1 LRSWRVPSESKPG
14 VEYTVTLGEDGTW
27 SCTCPHYT
35 YRRAECKHVL
45 RVREELSAPKASYVV
60 HPMVREGVVEDREYQ
75 RRIVERALEANTLV
89 VLPTALGKTVIA
101 ELVAAELLHRYP
113 GCRVLMMAPTK
124 PLALQHRE
132 SILRHLKL
140 EREEVATVTGEMPDR
155 SMIWDDPRVRVI
167 TATPQTVWNDYR
179 KGLVRLEE
187 FALLVFDECHRSRSR
202 YAYTRLA
209 GEYVRKCPYPLIL
222 ALTASPG
229 SEEERVIEVV
239 RNLWIE
245 QIAWTTEEDEDVAR
259 YIPGIKASWVRVALP
274 EQYEAIRQ
282 VIRRMIESTLARLR
296 IDGLSVPEE
305 VNRKVLVGLMNR
317 LRAEIEAGVKGPNMH
332 YMALISA
339 ALSLYHALEL
349 IESQH
354 VYSLRRYLEEIQES
368 ELRSHRM
375 VAGMPEFRRL
385 VMMANECNA
394 DHTKVNALLTVLMA
408 HFAEKKD
415 DRVLVFANIRTT
427 AEVLVERLKERGYK
441 AALFV
446 GKAEGKGG
454 PRMTQE
460 EQMRVLKAFREG
472 AYNVLVATSIGE
484 EGLDIPECGLVVF
497 YEPAVSG
504 IRYIQRRGR
513 TGRKLPGKVVIL
525 VAEGTVD
532 EYYFREGYRR
542 ARRMERILKQA
553 SEKTVRVLRRVER
566 PQPGVPWPWRR
577 EEGGELAIELETEDR
592 DRMVE
597 PEGLKGEAEEELT
610 IELPPVQLA
619 PTSDVVEEAE
629 PIEPEEI
636 EVEGPS
642 SSELYHC
649 RKHLYML
656 LLKAG
661 DRGVTLG
668 ELLKEL
674 GEDYS
679 PDVVRRSLS
688 RLVRDGLVKRVGD
701 RYVTAAALRSKPV
714 AAKAQGRIVT
724 VEVEKVYPGFAV
736 VLVNDRFRAR
746 LEPSTYNGP
755 RELIKKGRRFR
766 ARATVTKLNGT
777 TVLLIHDVVE
787 AI

>member
-1 LRSWRVPSESKPG
+1 LRSWRVPSETKPG
-14 VEYTVTLGEDGTW
+14 VEYTVTLGDDGSW

-35 YRRAECKHVL
+35 YRRVECKHILKVK
-45 RVREELSAPKASYVV
+45 EGLSAPGPSYVV

-75 RRIVERALEANTLV
+75 RRIVERALMANTLV

-132 SILRHLKL
+132 SIVRHLKL

-155 SMIWDDPRVRVI
+155 SMIWDDPKVRVI

-179 KGLVRLEE
+179 RGLVRLEE

-209 GEYVRKCPYPLIL
+209 GEYVRRCPYPLIL

-229 SEEERVIEVV
+229 SEEEKVVEVV

-245 QIAWTTEEDEDVAR
+245 QIVWMTEDDEEVAR

-282 VIRRMIESTLARLR
+282 VIKRMIESTLARLR
-296 IDGLSVPEE
+296 IDGLPVPEE
-305 VNRKVLVGLMNR
+305 VNRKVLIGLMNR
-317 LRAEIEAGVKGPNMH
+317 LKAEIEAGVKGPNMH

-339 ALSLYHALEL
+339 TLSLYHALEL

-385 VMMANECNA
+385 VMMANECNV
-394 DHTKVNALLTVLMA
+394 DHTKVNALLTVLTA

-415 DRVLVFANIRTT
+415 DRVLVFANIRST
-427 AEVLVERLKERGYK
+427 AEVLVERLKERGYR

-472 AYNVLVATSIGE
+472 ACNVLVATSIGE

-513 TGRKLPGKVVIL
+513 TGRRLPGKVVIL

-542 ARRMERILKQA
+542 ARKMERILKQA
-553 SEKTVRVLRRVER
+553 SEKTVRVLRRAER
-566 PQPGVPWPWRR
+566 PQPGTNWPWRR
-577 EEGGELAIELETEDR
+577 EGELVIELETEDR
-592 DRMVE
+592 EHAIE
-597 PEGLKGEAEEELT
+597 PEEQEGEAEEELT
-610 IELPPVQLA
+610 IELPPAQSA
-619 PTSDVVEEAE
+619 PTSYVVEEAK
-629 PIEPEEI
+629 PLEPEGI

-661 DRGVTLG
+661 VRGATLG

-674 GEDYS
+674 DEDYS
-679 PDVVRRSLS
+679 PDVVRRGLA

-701 RYVTAAALRSKPV
+701 RYVTAAALRSRPV

-736 VLVNDRFRAR
+736 VLVDDRFRAR

-766 ARATVTKLNGT
+766 ARATVTKLDGKT
-777 TVLLIHDVVE
+777 AILIHDVVE
-787 AI
+787 VV

>member
-1 LRSWRVPSESKPG
+1 LRSWQVPSESRPG
-14 VEYTVTLGEDGTW
+14 VEYTVTFSDNGTW

-35 YRRAECKHVL
+35 YRRAECKHILKVK
-45 RVREELSAPKASYVV
+45 EGLSAPRAGYVV
-60 HPMVREGVVEDREYQ
+60 RPLVREGVVEDREYQ

-155 SMIWDDPRVRVI
+155 SVIWEDPKVRVI

-179 KGLVRLEE
+179 RGLVRLEE

-209 GEYVRKCPYPLIL
+209 GEYVRKCPYPLLL

-245 QIAWTTEEDEDVAR
+245 QIVWTTEDDEEVAR

-274 EQYEAIRQ
+274 QEYETIRQ
-282 VIRRMIESTLARLR
+282 VIRRMIESTLAKLR
-296 IDGLSVPEE
+296 IDGLPVPEE

-317 LRAEIEAGVKGPNMH
+317 LRAEIEAGAKGPNMH

-354 VYSLRRYLEEIQES
+354 VYSLRKYLEEIQDS

-385 VMMANECNA
+385 VMMANECNV

-415 DRVLVFANIRTT
+415 DRVLVFANIRST
-427 AEVLVERLKERGYK
+427 AEVLVERLKERGYR

-472 AYNVLVATSIGE
+472 AYNILVATSIGE

-513 TGRKLPGKVVIL
+513 TGRRLPGKVVIL
-525 VAEGTVD
+525 VAEGTMD

-553 SEKTVRVLRRVER
+553 SEKTVRVLRRAER
-566 PQPGVPWPWRR
+566 PQPGTPWPWRR
-577 EEGGELAIELETEDR
+577 EGELAIELETEDTR
-592 DRMVE
+592 HASE
-597 PEGLKGEAEEELT
+597 PEEQEGEAEEELA
-610 IELPPVQLA
+610 IELPPIQSA
-619 PTSDVVEEAE
+619 PASDAVEEIK
-629 PIEPEEI
+629 PIEPKEI

-661 DRGVTLG
+661 DRGATLG
-668 ELLKEL
+668 ELLKGL
-674 GEDYS
+674 DEDYN
-679 PDVVRRSLS
+679 PDVVRRGLA
-688 RLVRDGLVKRVGD
+688 RLVREGLVKKVGD
-701 RYVTAAALRSKPV
+701 RYVATAALRSRPV

-736 VLVNDRFRAR
+736 VLVDDRFRAR
-746 LEPSTYNGP
+746 LESSTYNGP
-755 RELIKKGRRFR
+755 RELIKKGRRFK
-766 ARATVTKLNGT
+766 ARATITKLDGKT
-777 TVLLIHDVVE
+777 AILIHDVVE
-787 AI
+787 AM

>member
-1 LRSWRVPSESKPG
+1 
-14 VEYTVTLGEDGTW
+14 
-27 SCTCPHYT
+27 
-35 YRRAECKHVL
+35 
-45 RVREELSAPKASYVV
+45 
-60 HPMVREGVVEDREYQ
+60 
-75 RRIVERALEANTLV
+75 
-89 VLPTALGKTVIA
+89 
-101 ELVAAELLHRYP
+101 
-113 GCRVLMMAPTK
+113 
-124 PLALQHRE
+124 
-132 SILRHLKL
+132 
-140 EREEVATVTGEMPDR
+140 
-155 SMIWDDPRVRVI
+155 VI

-179 KGLVRLEE
+179 RGLVRLEE

-209 GEYVRKCPYPLIL
+209 GEYVRRCPYTLIL

-229 SEEERVIEVV
+229 SEEERVVEVV

-245 QIAWTTEEDEDVAR
+245 QIVWTTEEDEDVAR

-296 IDGLSVPEE
+296 IDGMLRVPQEA

-317 LRAEIEAGVKGPNMH
+317 LRAEIEAGAKGPNMH

-354 VYSLRRYLEEIQES
+354 VYSLRRYLEEIQDS

-385 VMMANECNA
+385 VMMANECSA

-415 DRVLVFANIRTT
+415 DRVLVFANIRAT
-427 AEVLVERLKERGYK
+427 AEVLVERLKERGYR

-513 TGRKLPGKVVIL
+513 TGRRLPGKVVIL
-525 VAEGTVD
+525 MAEGTVD

-542 ARRMERILKQA
+542 AKKMERMLEQA
-553 SEKTVRVLRRVER
+553 SEKTVRVLRRAER
-566 PQPGVPWPWRR
+566 PQPGTPWPWRR
-577 EEGGELAIELETEDR
+577 EGGELVIELETEDR
-592 DRMVE
+592 KYASE
-597 PEGLKGEAEEELT
+597 PEEEEGEAEEELT
-610 IELPPVQLA
+610 IELPPAQSA
-619 PTSDVVEEAE
+619 PTSDVVEEAK

-661 DRGVTLG
+661 DRGATLG
-668 ELLKEL
+668 EILKEL

-679 PDVVRRSLS
+679 PDVVRRSLA
-688 RLVRDGLVKRVGD
+688 RLVRDGLVKKVGD
-701 RYVTAAALRSKPV
+701 RYVTTAALRSRPV
-714 AAKAQGRIVT
+714 ATKAQGRIVT

-736 VLVNDRFRAR
+736 VLVDDRFRAR
-746 LEPSTYNGP
+746 LESSTYNGP

-766 ARATVTKLNGT
+766 ARATVTKLNGKT
-777 TVLLIHDVVE
+777 AILIHDVVE
-787 AI
+787 VV

>member
-1 LRSWRVPSESKPG
+1 LRSWWVPSESKPG
-14 VEYTVTLGEDGTW
+14 VEYTVTLSDDGTW

-35 YRRAECKHVL
+35 YRRAECKHIL
-45 RVREELSAPKASYVV
+45 RVREELSAPEPNYVV

-75 RRIVERALEANTLV
+75 RRIVERALEANTLL

-140 EREEVATVTGEMPDR
+140 ERDEVATVTGEMPDR
-155 SMIWDDPRVRVI
+155 SVVWDDPKIKVI

-179 KGLVRLEE
+179 RGLVRLEE

-202 YAYTRLA
+202 YAYTRVA
-209 GEYVRKCPYPLIL
+209 GEYVRRCPYPLIL

-229 SEEERVIEVV
+229 SEEEKVVEVV

-245 QIAWTTEEDEDVAR
+245 QIVWTTEDDEEVAK

-282 VIRRMIESTLARLR
+282 VIRRMIETTLAKLR
-296 IDGLSVPEE
+296 IDGLPIPGE

-317 LRAEIEAGVKGPNMH
+317 LRAEIEAGAKGPNMH

-368 ELRSHRM
+368 ELRSHKM

-385 VMMANECNA
+385 VMMANECNV

-415 DRVLVFANIRTT
+415 DRVLVFANIRST
-427 AEVLVERLKERGYK
+427 AEVLVERLKERGYR

-513 TGRKLPGKVVIL
+513 TGRRLPGKVVIL

-542 ARRMERILKQA
+542 ARKMERMLEQA
-553 SEKTVRVLRRVER
+553 SEKTVRVLRRAER
-566 PQPGVPWPWRR
+566 PQPGTPWPWRR
-577 EEGGELAIELETEDR
+577 EGELAIELETEDR
-592 DRMVE
+592 RHATG
-597 PEGLKGEAEEELT
+597 PEEQEGEAEEELT
-610 IELPPVQLA
+610 IELPPVRSA
-619 PTSDVVEEAE
+619 PTSDVVDEAE

-649 RKHLYML
+649 RKQLYML

-661 DRGVTLG
+661 DRGATLG
-668 ELLKEL
+668 ELLRVL

-679 PDVVRRSLS
+679 PDAVRRGLA

-701 RYVTAAALRSKPV
+701 RYVTAAALRSRPV

-755 RELIKKGRRFR
+755 KELIKKGRRFR
-766 ARATVTKLNGT
+766 ARATVIRMNEKTAI
-777 TVLLIHDVVE
+777 LIHDVVE

>member
-1 LRSWRVPSESKPG
+1 LRSWLVPSESKPG
-14 VEYTVTLGEDGTW
+14 VEYTVTLGADGTW
-27 SCTCPHYT
+27 TCTCPHYT
-35 YRRAECKHVL
+35 YRRAECKHILKVK
-45 RVREELSAPKASYVV
+45 EGLSAPKASYVI

-75 RRIVERALEANTLV
+75 RRIIERALEANTLV

-140 EREEVATVTGEMPDR
+140 ERDEVATVTGEMPDR
-155 SMIWDDPRVRVI
+155 SVVWDDPRVRVI

-229 SEEERVIEVV
+229 SEEEKVIEVV

-245 QIAWTTEEDEDVAR
+245 QIVWTTEEDEEVAR

-282 VIRRMIESTLARLR
+282 VIKRMIESTLARLR
-296 IDGLSVPEE
+296 IDGLPVPEE
-305 VNRKVLVGLMNR
+305 VNRKVLVGLMNK

-368 ELRSHRM
+368 ELRSHKM

-385 VMMANECNA
+385 VMMANECNV

-415 DRVLVFANIRTT
+415 DRVLVFANIRST
-427 AEVLVERLKERGYK
+427 AEVLVERLKERGYR

-484 EGLDIPECGLVVF
+484 EGLDIPECGLVIF

-513 TGRKLPGKVVIL
+513 TGRRLPGKVVIL
-525 VAEGTVD
+525 LAEGTVD

-542 ARRMERILKQA
+542 ARKMERILKQA
-553 SEKTVRVLRRVER
+553 SEKTVKVLRKAER
-566 PQPGVPWPWRR
+566 PQPGTPWPWRR
-577 EEGGELAIELETEDR
+577 EGELAIELETEDR
-592 DRMVE
+592 KYASE
-597 PEGLKGEAEEELT
+597 PEEQEGEAEEELT
-610 IELPPVQLA
+610 IELPPVQSA
-619 PTSDVVEEAE
+619 PTSDAVEEIR

-661 DRGVTLG
+661 DRGATLG

-674 GEDYS
+674 DEGYS
-679 PDVVRRSLS
+679 PDVVRRSLA
-688 RLVRDGLVKRVGD
+688 RLVRDGLAKKVGD
-701 RYVTAAALRSKPV
+701 RYVTAAALRSRPV

-736 VLVNDRFRAR
+736 VLVDDRFRAR

-766 ARATVTKLNGT
+766 ARATVTKLNGKT
-777 TVLLIHDVVE
+777 AILIHDVVE

>member
-14 VEYTVTLGEDGTW
+14 VEYTVTLGDDGSW

-35 YRRAECKHVL
+35 YRHTECKHILKVKE
-45 RVREELSAPKASYVV
+45 RLSAPGPSYVV

-167 TATPQTVWNDYR
+167 TATPQTVWNDYKR
-179 KGLVRLEE
+179 GLVRLEE

-209 GEYVRKCPYPLIL
+209 GEYVRRCPYPLIL

-229 SEEERVIEVV
+229 SEEEKVIEVV

-245 QIAWTTEEDEDVAR
+245 QIVWTTEDDEEVAK

-282 VIRRMIESTLARLR
+282 VIKRMIESTLARLR
-296 IDGLSVPEE
+296 IDGLPVPEE

-317 LRAEIEAGVKGPNMH
+317 LRAEIEAGAKGPNMH

-385 VMMANECNA
+385 VMMANECNV

-427 AEVLVERLKERGYK
+427 AEVLVERLKERGYR

-446 GKAEGKGG
+446 GKAEDKGG

-460 EQMRVLKAFREG
+460 EQMRVLRAFREG
-472 AYNVLVATSIGE
+472 ACNVLVATSIGE

-542 ARRMERILKQA
+542 ARKMERILKQA
-553 SEKTVRVLRRVER
+553 SEKTVEVVRRAER
-566 PQPGVPWPWRR
+566 PQPGTHWPRR
-577 EEGGELAIELETEDR
+577 RVEGEELAIELETEDR
-592 DRMVE
+592 KHATE
-597 PEGLKGEAEEELT
+597 PEEQEGEAREELA
-610 IELPPVQLA
+610 IELPPVQSA
-619 PTSDVVEEAE
+619 PTSDAVEEAK
-629 PIEPEEI
+629 PIELEEI

-649 RKHLYML
+649 RKQLYML
-656 LLKAG
+656 LLKTR
-661 DRGVTLG
+661 DRGATLG

-674 GEDYS
+674 EDYN
-679 PDVVRRSLS
+679 PDVVRRSLA
-688 RLVRDGLVKRVGD
+688 RLMRDVLVKKVGD
-701 RYVTAAALRSKPV
+701 RYVTAAALRSRPV
-714 AAKAQGRIVT
+714 ATKAQGRIVT

-736 VLVNDRFRAR
+736 VLVDDRFRAR

-755 RELIKKGRRFR
+755 RELIKKGRRFK
-766 ARATVTKLNGT
+766 ARATITKLDGRT
-777 TVLLIHDVVE
+777 AILIHDVVE

>member
-1 LRSWRVPSESKPG
+1 
-14 VEYTVTLGEDGTW
+14 
-27 SCTCPHYT
+27 
-35 YRRAECKHVL
+35 
-45 RVREELSAPKASYVV
+45 
-60 HPMVREGVVEDREYQ
+60 MVREGVVEDREYQ
-75 RRIVERALEANTLV
+75 RRMVERALEANTLV

-113 GCRVLMMAPTK
+113 GCRVLFMAPTK
-124 PLALQHRE
+124 PLALQHKE

-140 EREEVATVTGEMPDR
+140 ERDEVATVTGEMLDR
-155 SMIWDDPRVRVI
+155 PMVWDDPRVRVI
-167 TATPQTVWNDYR
+167 TATPQTVWNDYKR
-179 KGLVRLEE
+179 GLVRLEE

-229 SEEERVIEVV
+229 SEEEKVVEVV

-245 QIAWTTEEDEDVAR
+245 QIVWTTEEDEEVAK

-274 EQYEAIRQ
+274 VQYEAIRQ
-282 VIRRMIESTLARLR
+282 VIKRMIETTLAKLR
-296 IDGLSVPEE
+296 IDGLPVPEE

-317 LRAEIEAGVKGPNMH
+317 FRAEIEAGVKGPNMH
-332 YMALISA
+332 YMVLISA

-354 VYSLRRYLEEIQES
+354 VYSLRRYLEEIQDS

-385 VMMANECNA
+385 VMMANECNV

-408 HFAEKKD
+408 QFAEKKD
-415 DRVLVFANIRTT
+415 DRVLVFANIRST
-427 AEVLVERLKERGYK
+427 AEVLVERLKERGYR

-504 IRYIQRRGR
+504 IRYIQRTGR
-513 TGRKLPGKVVIL
+513 TGRRLPGKVVIL

-542 ARRMERILKQA
+542 ARKMERILEQA
-553 SEKTVRVLRRVER
+553 SEKTVRVLRKAER
-566 PQPGVPWPWRR
+566 PQPGTPWPWRR
-577 EEGGELAIELETEDR
+577 EGELAIELETEDR
-592 DRMVE
+592 RHTTE
-597 PEGLKGEAEEELT
+597 PEEREVEAEEELT
-610 IELPPVQLA
+610 IELPPVQSA
-619 PTSDVVEEAE
+619 PTSDAVEEVK

-649 RKHLYML
+649 RKQLYML

-661 DRGVTLG
+661 DRGASLQ
-668 ELLKEL
+668 ELLEDL
-674 GEDYS
+674 EDYN
-679 PDVVRRSLS
+679 PDVVRRSLA

-701 RYVTAAALRSKPV
+701 RYVTAAALRSRPV
-714 AAKAQGRIVT
+714 ADKPQGRIVT

-766 ARATVTKLNGT
+766 ARATLTRMNGKT
-777 TVLLIHDVVE
+777 AILIHDVVE

>member
-1 LRSWRVPSESKPG
+1 
-14 VEYTVTLGEDGTW
+14 
-27 SCTCPHYT
+27 
-35 YRRAECKHVL
+35 
-45 RVREELSAPKASYVV
+45 
-60 HPMVREGVVEDREYQ
+60 
-75 RRIVERALEANTLV
+75 
-89 VLPTALGKTVIA
+89 
-101 ELVAAELLHRYP
+101 
-113 GCRVLMMAPTK
+113 
-124 PLALQHRE
+124 
-132 SILRHLKL
+132 
-140 EREEVATVTGEMPDR
+140 
-155 SMIWDDPRVRVI
+155 
-167 TATPQTVWNDYR
+167 
-179 KGLVRLEE
+179 
-187 FALLVFDECHRSRSR
+187 
-202 YAYTRLA
+202 
-209 GEYVRKCPYPLIL
+209 L

-229 SEEERVIEVV
+229 SEEEKVIEVV

-245 QIAWTTEEDEDVAR
+245 QIVWTTEEDEEVAR

-282 VIRRMIESTLARLR
+282 VIKRMIESTLARLR

-317 LRAEIEAGVKGPNMH
+317 LRAEIEAGAKGPNMH

-375 VAGMPEFRRL
+375 VTGMPEFRRL

-394 DHTKVNALLTVLMA
+394 DHTKVNALLTVLTA

-415 DRVLVFANIRTT
+415 DRVLVFANIRST

-460 EQMRVLKAFREG
+460 EQMMVLRAFREG

-525 VAEGTVD
+525 LAEGTVD

-542 ARRMERILKQA
+542 ARKMERILEQA
-553 SEKTVRVLRRVER
+553 SEKTVRVLRRAER
-566 PQPGVPWPWRR
+566 PQPGAPWPWRR
-577 EEGGELAIELETEDR
+577 EGELVIELETEDSR
-592 DRMVE
+592 HASE
-597 PEGLKGEAEEELT
+597 PEEQEGEAEEELA
-610 IELPPVQLA
+610 IELPPIQSA
-619 PTSDVVEEAE
+619 PTSDAVEEIK
-629 PIEPEEI
+629 PIEPKEI

-649 RKHLYML
+649 RKQLYML

-661 DRGVTLG
+661 DRGATLG
-668 ELLKEL
+668 ELLKGLDE
-674 GEDYS
+674 GYN
-679 PDVVRRSLS
+679 PDVIRRSLA

-701 RYVTAAALRSKPV
+701 KYVTAAALRSRPV

-736 VLVNDRFRAR
+736 VLVDDRFRAR

-766 ARATVTKLNGT
+766 ARATVTKLNGKT
-777 TVLLIHDVVE
+777 AILIHDVVE

>member
-1 LRSWRVPSESKPG
+1 MVKTP
-14 VEYTVTLGEDGTW
+14 
-27 SCTCPHYT
+27 
-35 YRRAECKHVL
+35 
-45 RVREELSAPKASYVV
+45 SAPKASYVV

-155 SMIWDDPRVRVI
+155 SMIWDDPKVRVI

-179 KGLVRLEE
+179 RGLVRLEE

-209 GEYVRKCPYPLIL
+209 GEYVRRCPYPLIL

-229 SEEERVIEVV
+229 SEEEKVVEVV

-245 QIAWTTEEDEDVAR
+245 QIVWTTEEDEEVAR

-282 VIRRMIESTLARLR
+282 VIKRMIESTLARLR
-296 IDGLSVPEE
+296 IDGLPVPEE

-317 LRAEIEAGVKGPNMH
+317 LRAEIEAGAKGPNMH
-332 YMALISA
+332 YMVLISA

-354 VYSLRRYLEEIQES
+354 VYSLRRYLEEIQGS

-385 VMMANECNA
+385 VMMANECNV

-415 DRVLVFANIRTT
+415 DRVLVFANIRAT
-427 AEVLVERLKERGYK
+427 AEVLVERLKERGYR

-513 TGRKLPGKVVIL
+513 TGRRLPGKVVIL

-542 ARRMERILKQA
+542 ARKMERILKLA
-553 SEKTVRVLRRVER
+553 SEKTVRVLRRAER
-566 PQPGVPWPWRR
+566 PQPGAPWPWRR
-577 EEGGELAIELETEDR
+577 EGELVIELETEDR
-592 DRMVE
+592 GHATESEEEERE
-597 PEGLKGEAEEELT
+597 GEAEEELT
-610 IELPPVQLA
+610 IEIPPVQSA
-619 PTSDVVEEAE
+619 PTSDVVEEVE
-629 PIEPEEI
+629 PIESEEI
-636 EVEGPS
+636 EVKGPS

-649 RKHLYML
+649 RKQLYML

-661 DRGVTLG
+661 DRGATLG

-674 GEDYS
+674 DEGYS
-679 PDVVRRSLS
+679 PDVVRRGLA
-688 RLVRDGLVKRVGD
+688 RLVRDGLVKKVGD

-714 AAKAQGRIVT
+714 AAKPQGRIVT

-736 VLVNDRFRAR
+736 VLVDDRFRAR

-766 ARATVTKLNGT
+766 ARATVTKLNGKT
-777 TVLLIHDVVE
+777 AILIHDVVE

>member
-1 LRSWRVPSESKPG
+1 VPSETKPG
-14 VEYTVTLGEDGTW
+14 VDYTVTLNDDGTW

-35 YRRAECKHVL
+35 YRRNECEHILKVK
-45 RVREELSAPKASYVV
+45 EGLSAPKAGYVV
-60 HPMVREGVVEDREYQ
+60 HPMVREGAVEDREYQ

-167 TATPQTVWNDYR
+167 TATPQTVWNDYKR
-179 KGLVRLEE
+179 GLVRLEE

-209 GEYVRKCPYPLIL
+209 GEYVRRCPYPLIL

-229 SEEERVIEVV
+229 SEEEKVVEVV

-245 QIAWTTEEDEDVAR
+245 QIVWTTEDDEEVAK

-296 IDGLSVPEE
+296 INGMLRVPQEA

-354 VYSLRRYLEEIQES
+354 VYSLRKYLEEIQES
-368 ELRSHRM
+368 ELRSHKM

-385 VMMANECNA
+385 VMMANECNV
-394 DHTKVNALLTVLMA
+394 DHTKVNALLTVLTA

-415 DRVLVFANIRTT
+415 DRVLVFANIRST
-427 AEVLVERLKERGYK
+427 AEVLVERLKERGYR

-454 PRMTQE
+454 PRMTQD

-484 EGLDIPECGLVVF
+484 EGLDVPECGLVVF
-497 YEPAVSG
+497 FEPAVSG

-513 TGRKLPGKVVIL
+513 TGRRLPGKVVIL
-525 VAEGTVD
+525 LAEGTVD

-542 ARRMERILKQA
+542 AKRMERILKQA
-553 SEKTVRVLRRVER
+553 SEKTVRVLRRAER
-566 PQPGVPWPWRR
+566 PQPGTPWPWRR
-577 EEGGELAIELETEDR
+577 EEGKGLVIELETEDKGHITG
-592 DRMVE
+592 
-597 PEGLKGEAEEELT
+597 PEEQEGEAEEELT
-610 IELPPVQLA
+610 IEIPPVQSA
-619 PTSDVVEEAE
+619 PTSDAVEEAK

-656 LLKAG
+656 LLRAG
-661 DRGVTLG
+661 DRGASLQ
-668 ELLKEL
+668 ELFEGLE
-674 GEDYS
+674 EYS
-679 PDVVRRSLS
+679 PDIVRKSLT
-688 RLVRDGLVKRVGD
+688 RLVKDGLVKKVGD
-701 RYVTAAALRSKPV
+701 RYVTAAALRSKPIK
-714 AAKAQGRIVT
+714 AKPQGRIVT

-736 VLVNDRFRAR
+736 VLVDDRFRAR

-766 ARATVTKLNGT
+766 ARATVTKLDGKT
-777 TVLLIHDVVE
+777 AILIHDVVE
-787 AI
+787 II

>member
-1 LRSWRVPSESKPG
+1 
-14 VEYTVTLGEDGTW
+14 
-27 SCTCPHYT
+27 
-35 YRRAECKHVL
+35 
-45 RVREELSAPKASYVV
+45 
-60 HPMVREGVVEDREYQ
+60 
-75 RRIVERALEANTLV
+75 
-89 VLPTALGKTVIA
+89 
-101 ELVAAELLHRYP
+101 
-113 GCRVLMMAPTK
+113 
-124 PLALQHRE
+124 
-132 SILRHLKL
+132 
-140 EREEVATVTGEMPDR
+140 
-155 SMIWDDPRVRVI
+155 
-167 TATPQTVWNDYR
+167 
-179 KGLVRLEE
+179 
-187 FALLVFDECHRSRSR
+187 
-202 YAYTRLA
+202 
-209 GEYVRKCPYPLIL
+209 
-222 ALTASPG
+222 
-229 SEEERVIEVV
+229 
-239 RNLWIE
+239 
-245 QIAWTTEEDEDVAR
+245 
-259 YIPGIKASWVRVALP
+259 
-274 EQYEAIRQ
+274 
-282 VIRRMIESTLARLR
+282 MIESTLARLR
-296 IDGLSVPEE
+296 IDGLSIPEE

-317 LRAEIEAGVKGPNMH
+317 LRAEIEAGAKGPNMH

-354 VYSLRRYLEEIQES
+354 VYSLRRYLEEIQDS

-385 VMMANECNA
+385 VMMANECNV

-513 TGRKLPGKVVIL
+513 TGRRLPGKVVIL
-525 VAEGTVD
+525 LAEGTVD

-542 ARRMERILKQA
+542 ARKMERILEQA
-553 SEKTVRVLRRVER
+553 SEKTVRVLRRAER
-566 PQPGVPWPWRR
+566 PQPGTHWPWRR
-577 EEGGELAIELETEDR
+577 VEGEELAIELETEDR
-592 DRMVE
+592 KHATE
-597 PEGLKGEAEEELT
+597 PEEQEGEAREELT
-610 IELPPVQLA
+610 IELPPVQTA
-619 PTSDVVEEAE
+619 PTSDTVEEVK
-629 PIEPEEI
+629 PVEPEEI

-649 RKHLYML
+649 RKQLYML

-661 DRGVTLG
+661 DRGASLQ
-668 ELLKEL
+668 ELLEEL
-674 GEDYS
+674 EDYS
-679 PDVVRRSLS
+679 PDVVRRGLA
-688 RLVRDGLVKRVGD
+688 RLVRDGLVKKVGD
-701 RYVTAAALRSKPV
+701 RYVTTAALRSRPV
-714 AAKAQGRIVT
+714 AAKPQGRIVT

-736 VLVNDRFRAR
+736 VLVDDKFRAR

-766 ARATVTKLNGT
+766 ARATLTRMNGKT
-777 TVLLIHDVVE
+777 AILIHDVVE

>member
-1 LRSWRVPSESKPG
+1 
-14 VEYTVTLGEDGTW
+14 
-27 SCTCPHYT
+27 
-35 YRRAECKHVL
+35 
-45 RVREELSAPKASYVV
+45 
-60 HPMVREGVVEDREYQ
+60 
-75 RRIVERALEANTLV
+75 
-89 VLPTALGKTVIA
+89 
-101 ELVAAELLHRYP
+101 
-113 GCRVLMMAPTK
+113 
-124 PLALQHRE
+124 
-132 SILRHLKL
+132 
-140 EREEVATVTGEMPDR
+140 
-155 SMIWDDPRVRVI
+155 
-167 TATPQTVWNDYR
+167 
-179 KGLVRLEE
+179 
-187 FALLVFDECHRSRSR
+187 
-202 YAYTRLA
+202 
-209 GEYVRKCPYPLIL
+209 
-222 ALTASPG
+222 
-229 SEEERVIEVV
+229 
-239 RNLWIE
+239 
-245 QIAWTTEEDEDVAR
+245 
-259 YIPGIKASWVRVALP
+259 
-274 EQYEAIRQ
+274 
-282 VIRRMIESTLARLR
+282 MIESTLARLR
-296 IDGLSVPEE
+296 IDGLPVPEE

-375 VAGMPEFRRL
+375 VVGMPEFRRL
-385 VMMANECNA
+385 VMMANECNV

-415 DRVLVFANIRTT
+415 DRVLVFANIRAT
-427 AEVLVERLKERGYK
+427 AEVLVERLKERGYR

-460 EQMRVLKAFREG
+460 EQMRVLREFREG

-532 EYYFREGYRR
+532 EYYFKEGYRR
-542 ARRMERILKQA
+542 TRKMARILEQA
-553 SEKTVRVLRRVER
+553 SEKTVRVLRKAER
-566 PQPGVPWPWRR
+566 PQLGTPWPWRR
-577 EEGGELAIELETEDR
+577 ERELAIELETEYR
-592 DRMVE
+592 GHASE
-597 PEGLKGEAEEELT
+597 PEEQEGEAEEELA
-610 IELPPVQLA
+610 IELPPVQSA
-619 PTSDVVEEAE
+619 PTSDVVEGIK

-649 RKHLYML
+649 RKQLYML

-661 DRGVTLG
+661 DRGASLQ
-668 ELLKEL
+668 ELLEEL
-674 GEDYS
+674 DEDYS
-679 PDVVRRSLS
+679 PDVVRRGLA
-688 RLVRDGLVKRVGD
+688 RLVRDSLAKKVGD
-701 RYVTAAALRSKPV
+701 RYVTTAALRSRPV
-714 AAKAQGRIVT
+714 AAKAQGRMVT

-736 VLVNDRFRAR
+736 VVVDDKFRAR

-755 RELIKKGRRFR
+755 RELIKKGRRFK
-766 ARATVTKLNGT
+766 ARATITKLEGKT
-777 TVLLIHDVVE
+777 AILIHDVVE

>member
-1 LRSWRVPSESKPG
+1 VPSESKPG
-14 VEYTVTLGEDGTW
+14 VEYTVTLSDDGTW
-27 SCTCPHYT
+27 SCTCPHFT
-35 YRRAECKHVL
+35 YRRTECKHILKVKGGL
-45 RVREELSAPKASYVV
+45 PAPAPSYVV

-89 VLPTALGKTVIA
+89 VLPTAIGKTVIA
-101 ELVAAELLHRYP
+101 ELVAAELLYRYP

-132 SILRHLKL
+132 SILRHMKL

-155 SMIWDDPRVRVI
+155 SVIWDDPRVRVI

-179 KGLVRLEE
+179 RGLVRLEE

-229 SEEERVIEVV
+229 SEEEKVVEVV

-245 QIAWTTEEDEDVAR
+245 QIVWTTEDDEEVAR

-282 VIRRMIESTLARLR
+282 VIKRMIETMLARLR
-296 IDGLSVPEE
+296 INGMLRVPQEA

-385 VMMANECNA
+385 VMMANECNV

-415 DRVLVFANIRTT
+415 DRVLVFANIRAT
-427 AEVLVERLKERGYK
+427 AEVLVERLKERGYR

-460 EQMRVLKAFREG
+460 EQMRVLRAFREG
-472 AYNVLVATSIGE
+472 ACNVLVATSIGE

-513 TGRKLPGKVVIL
+513 TGRRLPGKVVIL
-525 VAEGTVD
+525 LAEGTVD

-542 ARRMERILKQA
+542 ARKMERILKQA
-553 SEKTVRVLRRVER
+553 SEKTVRVLRRAER
-566 PQPGVPWPWRR
+566 PQPGTPWPWRR
-577 EEGGELAIELETEDR
+577 EGELTIELETEDR
-592 DRMVE
+592 EHAIE
-597 PEGLKGEAEEELT
+597 PEEQEGEAEEELT
-610 IELPPVQLA
+610 IELPSIRSV
-619 PTSDVVEEAE
+619 PTSDAVEEIK

-636 EVEGPS
+636 EIEGPS

-649 RKHLYML
+649 RKQLYML

-661 DRGVTLG
+661 DRGASLQ
-668 ELLKEL
+668 ELLEEL
-674 GEDYS
+674 EDYN
-679 PDVVRRSLS
+679 PDVVRRSLA
-688 RLVRDGLVKRVGD
+688 RLVKDGLVKKVGD
-701 RYVTAAALRSKPV
+701 RYVTAAALRSRPV

-736 VLVNDRFRAR
+736 VLVDDRFRAR

-766 ARATVTKLNGT
+766 ARATITKLEGKT
-777 TVLLIHDVVE
+777 AILIHDVVE

>member
-1 LRSWRVPSESKPG
+1 
-14 VEYTVTLGEDGTW
+14 
-27 SCTCPHYT
+27 
-35 YRRAECKHVL
+35 
-45 RVREELSAPKASYVV
+45 
-60 HPMVREGVVEDREYQ
+60 
-75 RRIVERALEANTLV
+75 
-89 VLPTALGKTVIA
+89 
-101 ELVAAELLHRYP
+101 
-113 GCRVLMMAPTK
+113 MAPTK

-140 EREEVATVTGEMPDR
+140 ERDEVATVTGEMPDR
-155 SMIWDDPRVRVI
+155 SVVWDDPRVRVI

-229 SEEERVIEVV
+229 SEEEKVIEVV

-245 QIAWTTEEDEDVAR
+245 QIVWTTEEDEEVAR

-282 VIRRMIESTLARLR
+282 VIKRMIESTLARLR
-296 IDGLSVPEE
+296 IDGLPVPEE
-305 VNRKVLVGLMNR
+305 VNRKVLVGLMNK

-368 ELRSHRM
+368 ELRSHKM

-385 VMMANECNA
+385 VMMANECNV

-415 DRVLVFANIRTT
+415 DRVLVFANIRST
-427 AEVLVERLKERGYK
+427 AEVLVERLKERGYR

-484 EGLDIPECGLVVF
+484 EGLDIPECGLVIF

-513 TGRKLPGKVVIL
+513 TGRRLPGKVVIL
-525 VAEGTVD
+525 LAEGTVD

-542 ARRMERILKQA
+542 ARKMERILKQA
-553 SEKTVRVLRRVER
+553 SEKTVKVLRKAER
-566 PQPGVPWPWRR
+566 PQPGTPWPWRR
-577 EEGGELAIELETEDR
+577 EGELAIELETEDR
-592 DRMVE
+592 KYASE
-597 PEGLKGEAEEELT
+597 PEEQEGEAEEELT
-610 IELPPVQLA
+610 IELPPVQSA
-619 PTSDVVEEAE
+619 PTSDAVEEIR

-661 DRGVTLG
+661 DRGATLG

-674 GEDYS
+674 DEGYS
-679 PDVVRRSLS
+679 PDVVRRSLA
-688 RLVRDGLVKRVGD
+688 RLVRDGLAKKVGD
-701 RYVTAAALRSKPV
+701 RYVTAAALRSRPV

-736 VLVNDRFRAR
+736 VLVDDRFRAR

-766 ARATVTKLNGT
+766 ARATVTKLNGKT
-777 TVLLIHDVVE
+777 AILIHDVVE